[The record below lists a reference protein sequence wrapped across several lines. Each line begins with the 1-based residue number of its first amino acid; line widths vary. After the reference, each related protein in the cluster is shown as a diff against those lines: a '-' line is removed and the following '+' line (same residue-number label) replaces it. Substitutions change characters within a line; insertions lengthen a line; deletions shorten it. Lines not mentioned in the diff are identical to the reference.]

1 MATTLKIKNSVTAAG
16 TPTTLAQGELA
27 VNVTDKKMWVG
38 NAATTPVQIVGT
50 GSGGG
55 GAAGSNTQVQYNS
68 SGALAGSANMVFD
81 GTTLT
86 TLNSA
91 YTGTLTGGTGIV
103 NIGSG
108 QFYKDTSGNIGIGS
122 TSPTAIFGLTAQL
135 GNGSFQSTLSLIGSG
150 AGQIGDV
157 YLAGI
162 ADSALLFSRAST
174 PLVFGTNNTEQVR
187 ITSAGL
193 VGIGTSSPTTK
204 LSVLTSTSNAG
215 INVTDNV
222 VNTIIYNIG
231 GVSSAIGTST
241 SHALQLYTNNTAK
254 VTVDTAGN
262 TGIGTASPAVPLA
275 VYNAST
281 PAIHIQNS
289 TSGVAATDGLQV
301 ALTGSTGYLYNLENG
316 GLLFG
321 TNSTERM
328 RIAATGNLLVGT
340 TTNNASGGVIQVS
353 NGITF
358 PATQSP
364 SSDANTLDD
373 YEEGTW
379 TPAASTNITG
389 SSGAGIYTKIGRMVY
404 CSGNLSVTAISGDFI
419 ITGLPFTNSNNAF
432 YTLSIPYFPANVSI
446 LSSTGTQVNPNAT
459 TISFF
464 TTGTTFSGAAQ
475 TCYFAFW
482 YMV

>member
-1 MATTLKIKNSVTAAG
+1 MAQTGFTPISLYYSTTASTAPTAG
-16 TPTTLAQGELA
+16 NLVAGELA
-27 VNVTDKKMWVG
+27 
-38 NAATTPVQIVGT
+38 I
-50 GSGGG
+50 
-55 GAAGSNTQVQYNS
+55 NTNDGILYYKDS
-68 SGALAGSANMVFD
+68 SGVVQSIASKAG
-81 GTTLT
+81 
-86 TLNSA
+86 NSGSFTNLA

-108 QFYKDTSGNIGIGS
+108 QFYKDTGGNIGIGS
-122 TSPTAIFGLTAQL
+122 SSPTAIFGLTAQI

-162 ADSALLFSRAST
+162 VDSALLFARAST
-174 PLVFGTNNTEQVR
+174 PLVFGTNNLEQVR
-187 ITSAGL
+187 ITSAGN
-193 VGIGTSSPTTK
+193 VGIGTSSPSTK

-215 INVTDNV
+215 INVTDNT

-231 GVSSAIGTST
+231 GASSAVGTST
-241 SHALQLYTNNTAK
+241 NHALQLYTNNTAK
-254 VTVDTAGN
+254 ITIDTAGN

-275 VYNAST
+275 VYSAST
-281 PAIHIQNS
+281 SAIHIQNF

-301 ALTGSTGYLYNLENG
+301 ALTGSTGYLFNLENG
-316 GLLFG
+316 GLIFG

-340 TTNNASGGVIQVS
+340 TTNNGSGGVIQVS

-364 SSDANTLDD
+364 LSDANTLDD

-379 TPAASTNITG
+379 TPTASTNITG
-389 SSGAGIYTKIGRMVY
+389 SSGAGTYTKVGRMVY
-404 CSGNLSVTAISGDFI
+404 CAGSLSVTAISGDFVI
-419 ITGLPFTNSNNAF
+419 AGLPFTNSANAY

-446 LSSTGTQVNPNAT
+446 LSSTGAQVNPSAT
-459 TISFF
+459 TINFY
-464 TTGTTFSGAAQ
+464 TTGTTFSGTAQ